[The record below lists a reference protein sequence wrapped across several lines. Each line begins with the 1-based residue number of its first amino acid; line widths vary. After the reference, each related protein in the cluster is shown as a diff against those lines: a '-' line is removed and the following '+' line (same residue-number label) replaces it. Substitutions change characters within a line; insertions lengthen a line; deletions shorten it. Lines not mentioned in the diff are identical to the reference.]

1 MEATIS
7 TGTPYK
13 VVVEEHLKAKQTRQN
28 KLDEKIAK
36 KQLHFDAAGSGII
49 KKRKAPV
56 GT

>member
-28 KLDEKIAK
+28 KLEEKIAK